1 MRLPPRFFF
10 SMRSVEGDNTTRAA
24 GRGLTLRRAAC
35 AALVFFAAASGGCGG
50 GSGSGKPVRV
60 TVPQGASLGVAADSL
75 AQAGVIRSA
84 RLFRLYSFVRR
95 DDRAIKAGTYLLRRG
110 SGFGVVL
117 DALRGG
123 KGLVHSIT
131 IPEGYAL
138 SQILPLLTGRLG
150 VPAESVGVAVRDT
163 ALLHRLDVP
172 TPTLEGYLFPD
183 TYIFP
188 DGTTARAAVA
198 TMVRRFEQ
206 VWEPG
211 WTARLDTIALSRHD
225 VITLASIVEKEAR
238 LAEERAVIAA
248 VYMNRLRDHMLL
260 QADPTVQ
267 YALGEHQSR
276 VLYKHLE
283 VESPYNTYKHAGL
296 PPGPIASP
304 GRASLVAALYPAA
317 VPYRYFVAL
326 PDGHHEFRSDYASHE
341 QAVRV
346 ARKVWDSVAPPSH
359 EETGRRD
366 AERAGGSGQAAA
378 RRPRSR

>member
-1 MRLPPRFFF
+1 MHLPPPFFF
-10 SMRSVEGDNTTRAA
+10 NMRSLWGDNTTYGRAFRR
-24 GRGLTLRRAAC
+24 RGGAAVL
-35 AALVFFAAASGGCGG
+35 ALLVAASSGCGG
-50 GSGSGKPVRV
+50 ASGSGKPVRV
-60 TVPQGASLGVAADSL
+60 TVPPGASLGVAADSL
-75 AQAGVIRSA
+75 ARAGVIRSA
-84 RLFRLYSFVRR
+84 KLFRLYSFVRR
-95 DDRAIKAGTYLLRRG
+95 DDRTIKAGTYLLRRG

-123 KGLVHSIT
+123 KGLVHNVT

-138 SQILPLLTGRLG
+138 SQIVPLLSGRLG
-150 VPAESVGVAVRDT
+150 VPTESVEVAVRDT

-188 DGTTARAAVA
+188 DGTTARVAVG

-211 WTARLDTIALSRHD
+211 WTARLDTIALSRQD

-304 GRASLVAALYPAA
+304 GRASLVAALYPAT

-326 PDGHHEFRSDYASHE
+326 PDGHHEFRTDYASHE

-346 ARKVWDSVAPPSH
+346 ARKVWDSVAPSH
-359 EETGRRD
+359 EDSGRRD
-366 AERAGGSGQAAA
+366 AERAG